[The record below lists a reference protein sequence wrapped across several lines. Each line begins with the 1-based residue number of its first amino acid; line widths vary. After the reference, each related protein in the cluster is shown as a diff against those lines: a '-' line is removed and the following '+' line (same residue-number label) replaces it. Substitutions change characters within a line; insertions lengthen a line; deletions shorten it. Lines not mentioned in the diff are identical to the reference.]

1 MTQHDDSKREEEGGD
16 WDSLLT
22 KEPVEG
28 EEYIQPNIEIELPV
42 MKRQACRDIVLEIKK
57 FGISQRQTLYLIY
70 LLSLELEDNVTM
82 KAITRAIGENRK
94 NVPVSKLVAV
104 KEPAQSGLILSKP
117 GEED

>member
-1 MTQHDDSKREEEGGD
+1 MTQKPTEGN
-16 WDSLLT
+16 WDALLT

-70 LLSLELEDNVTM
+70 LLSLELEDNATM
-82 KAITRAIGENRK
+82 KAIAKVIGENRK
-94 NVPVSKLVAV
+94 NVPVSKLKVEV
-104 KEPAQSGLILSKP
+104 PSGLILSKP